1 MPNLR
6 AVLVLSF
13 ALCAGC
19 GSGVEL
25 RVLSS
30 EPATAAGPEPEDAPL
45 EDETAPKPA
54 PRIGPPGGSGS
65 GARSVIPAQSGNEAV
80 GGLPAGMGGGSGPRG

>member
-6 AVLVLSF
+6 ALWVVSLV
-13 ALCAGC
+13 LCAGC
-19 GSGVEL
+19 ARGAQL

-30 EPATAAGPEPEDAPL
+30 EPDFTPQPQLEATPSEDHTTPE
-45 EDETAPKPA
+45 PA

-65 GARSVIPAQSGNEAV
+65 GSRSVIPAQSGNEAV
-80 GGLPAGMGGGSGPRG
+80 GGLPAGIGSGTGPRG